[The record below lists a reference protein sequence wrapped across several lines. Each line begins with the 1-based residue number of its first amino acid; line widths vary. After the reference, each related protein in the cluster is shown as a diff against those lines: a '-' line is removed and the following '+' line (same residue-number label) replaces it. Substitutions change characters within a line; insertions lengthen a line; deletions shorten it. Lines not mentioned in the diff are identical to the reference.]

1 MKNVALL
8 VIAAVSVAGLV
19 YEVETTR
26 SRARVDDGNLEQV
39 FFSCK
44 NAIRPLLPGGL
55 MFDHP
60 EVRRSG
66 SRYTLT
72 MRVSHSFADN
82 VTRVYYYACH
92 AELADDRVV
101 VQRVASIDG
110 GEHANP

>member
-1 MKNVALL
+1 MLL
-8 VIAAVSVAGLV
+8 VVAGLSVAGLV

-72 MRVSHSFADN
+72 MRVSHSFSDN
-82 VTRVYYYACH
+82 VTRVYYYACE

-101 VQRVASIDG
+101 VRRVSSVDR
-110 GEHANP
+110 GEQAH